1 MENLIEELR
10 TCAATL
16 SRIAATLSDADEKAA
31 EPQKAA
37 PMPMDEPV
45 PEQERDATVLPQLT
59 LEEVR
64 TTLAE
69 LSRNG
74 LTAEVREIIKKHGAD
89 RLSGLDTAEYA
100 AVLKE
105 AKSLGS

>member
-1 MENLIEELR
+1 MEKLIEELR

-16 SRIAATLSDADEKAA
+16 NRIADTLSDAPNRANATEEHTP
-31 EPQKAA
+31 EPTEPKPQETA
-37 PMPMDEPV
+37 P
-45 PEQERDATVLPQLT
+45 T

-74 LTAEVREIIKKHGAD
+74 LTAEVRDLIKRHGAD
-89 RLSGLDTAEYA
+89 RLSGLATAEYA
-100 AVLKE
+100 SVLKE
-105 AKSLGS
+105 AKSLGR